1 MKQSLYYTKM
11 KFFHGET
18 LTGEY
23 YVYLKLIQNIFLNQC
38 NLIGLQHE
46 ECFMVFTN
54 SNAVITGTQI
64 FDSLGNFLSEKF
76 IYDEL
81 EANEIIEKVLSM
93 NDYKMLIPVSGVLI
107 TYMNN
112 KYDDYITIIARQQN
126 DNVIVGTLLS
136 KSRIFELFNLHNLPE
151 DTFFYIKDKN
161 NNIIISNNIDNSL
174 IDKINAET
182 VSSAA
187 GFGDISGIT
196 HNGVIYNTLRQTMR
210 ALECDVVIGI
220 PDSYFTNLLFPL
232 RVLCSLYIIA
242 AIIIG
247 ILLSMVFAKYN
258 YAPLKNLVNIPL
270 LLDFKKN
277 KTYVNE
283 YQYLKNVMQYSD
295 DEIAKLRNKITNMND
310 TLRINLFM
318 RLLYGS
324 VSKEEELNLLSQLI
338 PQLESEY
345 RIIIIKL
352 DVFDDAC
359 DIEYLSFLVNEQL
372 TQLSDSLSSG
382 LVLGQ
387 LERTKSVALMPESS
401 QNNRLFSEM
410 VKQVNN
416 NIRVYNAQITAG
428 VSEVFIGTERI
439 STAFYHAQY
448 SLSEAVE
455 DINYYTGSTEIE
467 SSYIDF
473 TGLQRLYELVRS
485 GKREAINDMLEE
497 AAFMLMNGKTY
508 SCEDV
513 KKAFYTIC
521 FVLESITRDM
531 QCKTVILPE
540 FNENSTIQELFI
552 SLQEA
557 ANRIV
562 SELEE
567 EREQKADTEMKKAFF
582 AYLENN
588 LTSKA
593 LYASSIADALGISE
607 SYVYKLAREC
617 TGESLNDYIKR
628 LRAKKA
634 AHLLKTT
641 DLLVADISEACGFDV
656 MNTFYRVFK
665 KFYGVT
671 PSEYRG

>member
-1 MKQSLYYTKM
+1 M
-11 KFFHGET
+11 
-18 LTGEY
+18 
-23 YVYLKLIQNIFLNQC
+23 
-38 NLIGLQHE
+38 
-46 ECFMVFTN
+46 
-54 SNAVITGTQI
+54 
-64 FDSLGNFLSEKF
+64 
-76 IYDEL
+76 
-81 EANEIIEKVLSM
+81 
-93 NDYKMLIPVSGVLI
+93 
-107 TYMNN
+107 
-112 KYDDYITIIARQQN
+112 
-126 DNVIVGTLLS
+126 LS

-416 NIRVYNAQITAG
+416 NIGYITHKLLPA
-428 VSEVFIGTERI
+428 S
-439 STAFYHAQY
+439 AK
-448 SLSEAVE
+448 SL
-455 DINYYTGSTEIE
+455 
-467 SSYIDF
+467 
-473 TGLQRLYELVRS
+473 
-485 GKREAINDMLEE
+485 
-497 AAFMLMNGKTY
+497 
-508 SCEDV
+508 
-513 KKAFYTIC
+513 
-521 FVLESITRDM
+521 
-531 QCKTVILPE
+531 
-540 FNENSTIQELFI
+540 
-552 SLQEA
+552 
-557 ANRIV
+557 
-562 SELEE
+562 
-567 EREQKADTEMKKAFF
+567 
-582 AYLENN
+582 
-588 LTSKA
+588 
-593 LYASSIADALGISE
+593 
-607 SYVYKLAREC
+607 LAPK
-617 TGESLNDYIKR
+617 G
-628 LRAKKA
+628 
-634 AHLLKTT
+634 
-641 DLLVADISEACGFDV
+641 
-656 MNTFYRVFK
+656 
-665 KFYGVT
+665 
-671 PSEYRG
+671 